1 MFHCPRQT
9 ALEERIAEL
18 ERRREALY
26 MMVLDGQRRRFQ
38 EANVA
43 VHRHETVQEDNHQK
57 RKAETSFEGAPK
69 SRKSSRTHWEVDLTR
84 ITLGFYAAKFSSE
97 APEVMS
103 KTLNFRTTRSS
114 WALRRYFRYFMNLM
128 LMQRRTGKCLKH
140 FGSYQELLL
149 GQLIATLAYC
159 TYLNSSN
166 HMQLSLR
173 RRS

>member
-69 SRKSSRTHWEVDLTR
+69 SRKSSRTH
-84 ITLGFYAAKFSSE
+84 
-97 APEVMS
+97 
-103 KTLNFRTTRSS
+103 
-114 WALRRYFRYFMNLM
+114 
-128 LMQRRTGKCLKH
+128 
-140 FGSYQELLL
+140 
-149 GQLIATLAYC
+149 
-159 TYLNSSN
+159 
-166 HMQLSLR
+166 
-173 RRS
+173 